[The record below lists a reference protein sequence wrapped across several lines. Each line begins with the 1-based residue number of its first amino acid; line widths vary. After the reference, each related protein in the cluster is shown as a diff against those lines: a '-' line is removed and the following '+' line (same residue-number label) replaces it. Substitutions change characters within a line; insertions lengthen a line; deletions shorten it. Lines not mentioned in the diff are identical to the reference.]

1 MDLGAARATPAVLTP
16 AAAALGCRGHEQG
29 KLTARER
36 LELLLDKGSFR
47 EYDQFVEHSCTDF
60 GMEKTKVRRGPPRQR
75 NRCAPNR
82 A

>member
-1 MDLGAARATPAVLTP
+1 MLTP
-16 AAAALGCRGHEQG
+16 TAASFGCCDREQG

-60 GMEKTKVRRGPPRQR
+60 GMEKTKVRCLPPGPLCRKSRTNLAQR
-75 NRCAPNR
+75 MC
-82 A
+82 